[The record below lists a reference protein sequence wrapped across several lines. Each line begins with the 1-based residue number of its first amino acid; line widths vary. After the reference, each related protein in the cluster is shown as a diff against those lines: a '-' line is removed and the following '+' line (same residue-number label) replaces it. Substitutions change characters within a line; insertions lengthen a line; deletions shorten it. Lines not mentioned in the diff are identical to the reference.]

1 MPRETSRQADV
12 VWQQTERLAERVRA
26 AIAAP
31 DLGPDELRALL
42 QDLAVGIEQLRI
54 ADEELTVMTKQLAE
68 SHLQIEAER
77 ERYGRLFEFAPDAYV
92 VTDTDGHVVEANG
105 QAEHLLGIPRQFLAG
120 RFISSFVELPYR
132 KKVRTVLADLAGGG
146 RSTPFEVRVEPRGS
160 EEPVIAEIQAGA
172 NYSPLVG
179 GYLVRWLLRDVSER
193 HQLERRLHQLHAD
206 VEVLNAL
213 SAVNRLAASDDDPTE
228 SLLDDLV
235 RLAAGD
241 GMHAGIF
248 LTDDRGGVAARAVSD
263 RTAEELCRLQIEH
276 GGPSVKALEGDE
288 PDLRERRQLSPWPH
302 LLAAM
307 ERHGIE
313 WTLAHPLRLSRGT
326 GVFNVYGAGTSTRAE
341 RTTGLLVEHASS
353 VIDNH
358 ELFASTRELA
368 SHLEVALESRGVIE
382 QAKGI
387 VMAREHCGPDGAFEW
402 LRQRSQSENRKL
414 RAIAEDL
421 VAEVAGGR
429 ADGPPPST

>member
-1 MPRETSRQADV
+1 MPRETTRQAQV

-31 DLGPDELRALL
+31 DLERDELRALL

-68 SHLQIEAER
+68 SHLQIEVER
-77 ERYGRLFEFAPDAYV
+77 ERYVRLFEFAPDAYV
-92 VTDTDGHVVEANG
+92 VTDTDGRVVEANG
-105 QAEHLLGIPRQFLAG
+105 QAEQLLGVPRQFLMG
-120 RFISSFVELPYR
+120 RFISSFVELPFR
-132 KKVRTVLADLAGGG
+132 RKVRTILADLGEGG
-146 RSTPFEVRVEPRGS
+146 RSTPFEVRVEPRGA
-160 EEPVIAEIQAGA
+160 EQPVVAEIQAGS

-193 HQLERRLHQLHAD
+193 HQLERRLQQLHAD

-213 SAVNRLAASDDDPTE
+213 SAVNRLATSDDDPTE

-248 LTDDRGGVAARAVSD
+248 ITDDRGGVAARAVSD
-263 RTAEELCRLQIEH
+263 EVADELCRLQIEH
-276 GGPSVKALEGDE
+276 GGPAIKALESDE
-288 PDLRERRQLSPWPH
+288 PELRERRELAPWPG

-307 ERHGIE
+307 ERHGVE
-313 WTLAHPLRLSRGT
+313 WTLTHPLRLTHGT

-358 ELFASTRELA
+358 ELFASTRDLA

-382 QAKGI
+382 QAKGV
-387 VMAREHCGPDGAFEW
+387 VMAREGCGPDEAFEV
-402 LRQRSQSENRKL
+402 LRRRSQHENRKL
-414 RAIAEDL
+414 RTIAEDL
-421 VAEVAGGR
+421 VAGVARGH
-429 ADGPPPST
+429 DGSPPAG